1 MKLSTKMP
9 GLHFHTLLKIS
20 PLSKPPTIPAT
31 MATGLYNNLSIAAS
45 LHLVTA
51 QLAMSAPAVNTS
63 LAPGPRWPLIV
74 RSGDLI
80 RPGPWAAPTV
90 PSARRP

>member
-1 MKLSTKMP
+1 
-9 GLHFHTLLKIS
+9 
-20 PLSKPPTIPAT
+20 
-31 MATGLYNNLSIAAS
+31 LSIATS

-51 QLAMSAPAVNTS
+51 QLATSAPTANAS
-63 LAPGPRWPLIV
+63 LALTAARPLIV